1 MSDDLGRSMFVNTND
16 ISSLEQL
23 LIERLASYRDIICP
37 NSPDVYSEILDGA
50 IRTALTLIGRT
61 DALYHDVEH
70 TCLVTLCG
78 QDMFLGRELR
88 RGDLSHSDWLH
99 FTIACLFHDIGYVRG
114 ILDQDNEKGQ
124 LIGADGQQLDLP
136 SECTDASLTPYHV
149 FRGQQFVRDRN
160 WHPDVDVSY
169 LAGLIS
175 QTEFPVPASRNVRGV
190 NDKNFGELAQLIQS
204 ADLVGQLAD
213 PNYIKKI
220 PALYYE
226 FFETGAA
233 TRLGYTSAYDL
244 ASSYPSFFYNFVQ
257 AHVSDALNYLNDTD
271 SGRKWAALLFS
282 NVFSQEHRAI
292 LSTEGF
298 DLLSKIPAILEDNEL
313 TDSLEIILGD
323 VCKFQGWP
331 VGHIY
336 ELQEDGKRLL
346 PTDIWYFSKPNKKT
360 KMFEDI
366 TMSTSFGFGEG
377 LPGRVWED
385 SKPHWIEDVSVDP
398 NFPRAKHAKNI
409 GIRGGL
415 AFPVYTSE
423 KIKYVFEIYSLEP
436 EKPDNQALE
445 MMGQIGFDISRE
457 IT

>member
-1 MSDDLGRSMFVNTND
+1 MVVNTND

-114 ILDQDNEKGQ
+114 ILDQDDEKGQ
-124 LIGADGQQLDLP
+124 LIGADGEQIELP

-175 QTEFPVPASRNVRGV
+175 QTEFPVPASRNMPGV

-244 ASSYPSFFYNFVQ
+244 ASSYPSLFANSKVGRLDTFTNYKKTENDYFPPTYGISVNQIKKPRCLRTLQCLHHSVLGRVCQ
-257 AHVSDALNYLNDTD
+257 A
-271 SGRKWAALLFS
+271 
-282 NVFSQEHRAI
+282 
-292 LSTEGF
+292 GF
-298 DLLSKIPAILEDNEL
+298 GKIVNHIGLKMSRL
-313 TDSLEIILGD
+313 TQI
-323 VCKFQGWP
+323 FQG
-331 VGHIY
+331 
-336 ELQEDGKRLL
+336 Q
-346 PTDIWYFSKPNKKT
+346 N
-360 KMFEDI
+360 MQ
-366 TMSTSFGFGEG
+366 
-377 LPGRVWED
+377 
-385 SKPHWIEDVSVDP
+385 
-398 NFPRAKHAKNI
+398 
-409 GIRGGL
+409 
-415 AFPVYTSE
+415 
-423 KIKYVFEIYSLEP
+423 KILVFAA
-436 EKPDNQALE
+436 D
-445 MMGQIGFDISRE
+445 
-457 IT
+457 